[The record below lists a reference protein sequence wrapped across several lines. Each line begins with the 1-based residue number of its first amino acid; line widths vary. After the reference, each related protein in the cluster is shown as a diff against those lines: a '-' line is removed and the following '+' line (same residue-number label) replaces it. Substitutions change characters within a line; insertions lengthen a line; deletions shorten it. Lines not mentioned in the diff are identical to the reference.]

1 MQSGDDAR
9 RARIL
14 SLVGELLNELLP
26 APAAPALA
34 PAPAPAPAPLV
45 DKREIARLL
54 GISVATVDRH
64 DREGQPH
71 IYIGDVKRYDASAV
85 MAWHRERS
93 VLPVP
98 GAPPKLPQPSP
109 SQPRDLSSVKLLS
122 RPKARRSA

>member
-1 MQSGDDAR
+1 MPSVEDPR

-14 SLVGELLNELLP
+14 ALLGELLDTLLIPVPAEP
-26 APAAPALA
+26 APKAASA
-34 PAPAPAPAPLV
+34 PVPSPLV

-54 GISVATVDRH
+54 GVSVATVDRH

-93 VLPVP
+93 APA
-98 GAPPKLPQPSP
+98 APPA
-109 SQPRDLSSVKLLS
+109 LSSFTGGPETMLS
-122 RPKARRSA
+122 